1 MGGNRGARAPRVCR
15 RCLPD
20 TPDSLLHTMSS
31 CSYTCD
37 VATALLAC
45 VHQVVPGLPHLS
57 ALHLDLDLEPEQEL
71 PVVTLLAT
79 GYLCLWQCC
88 KDAKPPTTARLKAEL
103 QVRCHTLGRT
113 RKYSAAGDRLQVL
126 LASLP

>member
-1 MGGNRGARAPRVCR
+1 
-15 RCLPD
+15 
-20 TPDSLLHTMSS
+20 MSS

-45 VHQVVPGLPHLS
+45 VHQVVPGLPNLS

-79 GYLCLWQCC
+79 GYMCLWQCC

>member
-1 MGGNRGARAPRVCR
+1 MHYSTVQIRSG
-15 RCLPD
+15 L
-20 TPDSLLHTMSS
+20 
-31 CSYTCD
+31 YW
-37 VATALLAC
+37 ALYW
-45 VHQVVPGLPHLS
+45 

-79 GYLCLWQCC
+79 GYMCLWQCC
-88 KDAKPPTTARLKAEL
+88 KDAKPPTTARLKDEL
-103 QVRCHTLGRT
+103 QVQCHTLGRT

>member
-1 MGGNRGARAPRVCR
+1 
-15 RCLPD
+15 
-20 TPDSLLHTMSS
+20 MSS

-37 VATALLAC
+37 AAAALLAW

-57 ALHLDLDLEPEQEL
+57 ALHLDLDLEPKQEL
-71 PVVTLLAT
+71 PVVALLAT
-79 GYLCLWQCC
+79 GYMCLWQCY

>member
-20 TPDSLLHTMSS
+20 LPDPLLHTLSS

-45 VHQVVPGLPHLS
+45 VYQVVPGLPHLS
-57 ALHLDLDLEPEQEL
+57 DLHLDLDLEPEQEL

-79 GYLCLWQCC
+79 GYMCLWQCC

-103 QVRCHTLGRT
+103 
-113 RKYSAAGDRLQVL
+113 
-126 LASLP
+126 